1 LWLIGR
7 RSSFKWPKDP
17 GVQSSSSR
25 GELYAYD
32 RESKRFLRLTHT
44 DHQVAG
50 FMRSPGS
57 GEVALLG
64 FDKIDHP
71 ADDTKPPLLARAW
84 IVAVEPVEW
93 KPLGPRVELAPARV
107 VAVAYGD
114 GDQLL
119 AASAQANGRWGFG
132 EWTTWSIDKSTG
144 KLAKIA
150 SPQVT
155 PRIELTLD
163 EGHLIHERNV
173 PGVTATWTGDPP
185 TAPTL
190 KAGGADIHVSE
201 SGQAAHD
208 TVSLSPDKTHVA
220 FATAVDPC
228 AKDALPSLYVADAKS
243 GAAKHLLTAKSR
255 FANRW
260 LDATTLA
267 YDDGD
272 GAIRLWD
279 ATTGREAM
287 RLDDK
292 LGIAL
297 EVLSLANMPE
307 CKQTPVKVE
316 TGSGGEE
323 HLPPEDGSAAP

>member
-1 LWLIGR
+1 VPESGAAA
-7 RSSFKWPKDP
+7 RSS
-17 GVQSSSSR
+17 
-25 GELYAYD
+25 
-32 RESKRFLRLTHT
+32 
-44 DHQVAG
+44 
-50 FMRSPGS
+50 
-57 GEVALLG
+57 VALS
-64 FDKIDHP
+64 P
-71 ADDTKPPLLARAW
+71 AGAR
-84 IVAVEPVEW
+84 
-93 KPLGPRVELAPARV
+93 
-107 VAVAYGD
+107 
-114 GDQLL
+114 
-119 AASAQANGRWGFG
+119 
-132 EWTTWSIDKSTG
+132 
-144 KLAKIA
+144 
-150 SPQVT
+150 
-155 PRIELTLD
+155 
-163 EGHLIHERNV
+163 
-173 PGVTATWTGDPP
+173 
-185 TAPTL
+185 
-190 KAGGADIHVSE
+190 
-201 SGQAAHD
+201 
-208 TVSLSPDKTHVA
+208 VA